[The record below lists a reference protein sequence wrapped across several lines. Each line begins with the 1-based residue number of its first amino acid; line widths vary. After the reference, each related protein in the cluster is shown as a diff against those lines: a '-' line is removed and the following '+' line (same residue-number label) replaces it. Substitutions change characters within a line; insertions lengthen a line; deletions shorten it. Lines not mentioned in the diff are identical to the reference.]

1 VIGSG
6 GVAAASADGRSNV
19 QAASVNNGVAL
30 AAAAGASNAS
40 ATTTT
45 PPTCSGPGLALATR
59 SDGAFCVDVLGFVAT
74 G

>member
-1 VIGSG
+1 MIGSG

-30 AAAAGASNAS
+30 AAAGASNAS